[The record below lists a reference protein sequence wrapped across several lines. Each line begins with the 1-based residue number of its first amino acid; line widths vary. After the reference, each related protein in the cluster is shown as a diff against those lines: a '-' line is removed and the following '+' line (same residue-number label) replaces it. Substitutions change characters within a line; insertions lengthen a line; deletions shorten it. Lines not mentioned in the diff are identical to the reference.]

1 MLICLNDLFAC
12 SGLNR
17 TCKLLTN
24 FSKNSFYLL
33 PEPLRFGD
41 FLTNYCKELKTTFS
55 LSTHKLDRFKE
66 KINRSYAHFEYVSAV
81 NIKKA
86 TKDLI
91 DSINYITGNIRLNNS
106 KSKVKV
112 GLFYTNDLLDNFTE
126 LDELTS
132 YLHNMQIKPYGKL
145 FLNDE
150 LKNRYIQYLKN
161 RISKIDF
168 KDRWD
173 KPHIYKFPIYRL
185 KEMEGWL

>member
-1 MLICLNDLFAC
+1 M
-12 SGLNR
+12 
-17 TCKLLTN
+17 
-24 FSKNSFYLL
+24 
-33 PEPLRFGD
+33 
-41 FLTNYCKELKTTFS
+41 
-55 LSTHKLDRFKE
+55 
-66 KINRSYAHFEYVSAV
+66 
-81 NIKKA
+81 
-86 TKDLI
+86 
-91 DSINYITGNIRLNNS
+91 
-106 KSKVKV
+106 KV